1 MSGKIIDFKNLL
13 KYITPRIRKTEHARI
28 APHNLLHYEYITPQ
42 KIQKRIGSHKYQ
54 GYTKQKWHKWK
65 RSEEG
70 WQEAVAVPA
79 SINLR

>member
-1 MSGKIIDFKNLL
+1 MLELHLTTFSIMSTL
-13 KYITPRIRKTEHARI
+13 
-28 APHNLLHYEYITPQ
+28 TPQ